1 MDNITSLIKKFA
13 TKVVR
18 IQTINSANAS
28 NISMEEAMFANRI
41 TVTKLLDS
49 NWSCDIEDK
58 QKIEHPSQPHVEN
71 AGHSHTNNSIENV
84 DVGEDTSSSNIRVYA
99 RKLKKRRKFLINT
112 DDDGNTDEDTNKNP
126 NLNG

>member
-1 MDNITSLIKKFA
+1 MSYNYSHYSTYFIYTYIIDNRPIELTPNLTA
-13 TKVVR
+13 
-18 IQTINSANAS
+18 
-28 NISMEEAMFANRI
+28 AMH
-41 TVTKLLDS
+41 VYLQ
-49 NWSCDIEDK
+49 DK